1 MQRDS
6 REGFRLRERP
16 ERTSQ
21 MIHDLLQTLEGERVS
36 LEDIIAA
43 LGDRGLGVLIAL
55 FAVPNIIP
63 ATVPFGNVATGLP
76 VIFLALH
83 LMLGW
88 PRLVLPE
95 FMAKKTVST
104 ALLRNLAP
112 RIARLLGRI
121 ERFLK
126 PRMLGVSNPVGERV
140 IGVLCL
146 VLSIISAMPIPFL
159 HMLPALGLCIIGLGL
174 IEHDGLAI
182 LGGIVLGLAG
192 ALAIGLI
199 LIGVASGLSHF
210 PFIRGT

>member
-1 MQRDS
+1 MHPDS
-6 REGFRLRERP
+6 REDFRLRERP

-21 MIHDLLQTLEGERVS
+21 MIYDLLQTLEGERVS
-36 LEDIIAA
+36 LEDLVAA

-55 FAVPNIIP
+55 FAVPNILP
-63 ATVPFGNVATGLP
+63 ATVPFGNVATGVP
-76 VIFLALH
+76 VIILALH

-95 FMAKKTVST
+95 FLAKRTIGTS
-104 ALLRNLAP
+104 LLKSLAP
-112 RIARLLGRI
+112 RIAKLLSRI

-126 PRMLGVSNPVGERV
+126 PRLLGVSTPVAERL

-182 LGGIVLGLAG
+182 VSGIVLGLVG

-199 LIGVASGLSHF
+199 LVGVASGLAHF